1 MLLSILVFIFILGIL
16 VFAHELGH
24 FLAAKQRGVRVE
36 EFAFGFPP
44 RLFGI
49 RRGETLYSL
58 NLIPVGGFVR
68 LSGESPDG
76 VTVKKD
82 GSEPDADDP
91 RSFRSRPLW
100 ERVLI
105 VAAGV
110 AGNVILAWLLFSLAH
125 VIGMPSVIKDGETG
139 VGEVRVVITSVA
151 PGSPAQAAGIR
162 PGDGISELR
171 APDQELYRVTVVE
184 DVQRFVAAHRG
195 MEIMLIVERSG
206 KKDELRVTPR
216 TNAPEGEGALGIAM
230 VRTGTR
236 SYPWY
241 AALFKGV
248 ATTWR
253 SSVMIVQGIGKLLMA
268 LVTQG
273 RLVADV
279 AGPVGIAVLSREAA
293 LLGVS
298 YLIFFAAILSLNLA
312 VINSLPL
319 PALDGGRLLF
329 LIIEWAK
336 GSPVSRRAEQIAH
349 TAGFGFLIL
358 LLALVT
364 YRDIARIL

>member
-1 MLLSILVFIFILGIL
+1 MLLSIIVFIFILGIL

-82 GSEPDADDP
+82 EDADDP

-110 AGNVILAWLLFSLAH
+110 AGNVTLAWLLFSLAH
-125 VIGMPSVIKDGETG
+125 VIGMPSVVEDSETG
-139 VGEVRVVITSVA
+139 VGKAHVVITSVA
-151 PGSPAQAAGIR
+151 PGSPAEAAGIR
-162 PGDGISELR
+162 PGDVILEFR
-171 APDQELYRVTVVE
+171 APDREPGGATAVE
-184 DVQRFVAAHRG
+184 DVQRFIGAHRG
-195 MEIMLIVERSG
+195 MEVMLTVERNG
-206 KKDELRVTPR
+206 KKDELRATPR
-216 TNAPEGEGALGIAM
+216 TSAPEGEGALGIAM

-241 AALFKGV
+241 AALFEGAV
-248 ATTWR
+248 TTWR
-253 SSVMIVQGIGKLLMA
+253 SSVMIVQGIEKLLMA
-268 LVTQG
+268 LATEG

-329 LIIEWAK
+329 LIIEWVK
-336 GSPVSRRAEQIAH
+336 GSPVSRRAEQITH
-349 TAGFGFLIL
+349 TAGFAFLIL